1 MLAYQAGSE
10 EAFDRLV
17 RACSGTVFGLLT
29 RFLGPVPDREDLV
42 QEVFLRVVRAR
53 ARYRPEA
60 RFTTWLFRITFNL
73 AVNRTQRARPES
85 SLDDHDG
92 DGARPEPAGGEPP
105 SAGLERADV
114 TRAVREAIAALP
126 EQQRIALLLAKYEE
140 LPYAEIAQVLET
152 SEQAVK
158 SLVHRARATLRAR
171 LAPFAPFAP
180 SARSASE
187 EPA

>member
-73 AVNRTQRARPES
+73 AVNRTQRARPER
-85 SLDDHDG
+85 SLEDEAG
-92 DGARPEPAGGEPP
+92 GERAEPAGGESP
-105 SAGLERADV
+105 SLGLEREDV

-158 SLVHRARATLRAR
+158 SLVHRARETLRTR

-180 SARSASE
+180 SASE